1 MRFNLTRAYPD
12 SDYVTSKSGYGV
24 DLSAQPDAAAVA
36 AAAGA
41 AGFTVTTTPELAPT
55 LEKAIATARAGET
68 AVVNVFLTDNHASRP
83 ACTLAEHVSDE
94 ERSR

>member
-1 MRFNLTRAYPD
+1 VLFR
-12 SDYVTSKSGYGV
+12 SSYVAGNAGYGV

-55 LEKAIATARAGET
+55 LEKAIATVLDGQT
-68 AVVNVFLTDNHASRP
+68 AVVNVHLTR
-83 ACTLAEHVSDE
+83 
-94 ERSR
+94 